1 MTEEE
6 KKEFE
11 EFLQWKAEKAKLA
24 EQTGLDKQ
32 VEQPEMSKQTDSSV
46 ECEADAPQQKDSAQ
60 DTTKTSVDVP
70 KENNSGL
77 FIMVAAVVGI
87 FLLFLVVSLVG
98 NKQST
103 KNSKEDLTLIE
114 DDEYEIVD
122 TAAVAKADDG
132 GSTNN
137 IVTWDFSIEKD
148 EMTDTKNIWAKI
160 ISDNHIPQSFPYEGY
175 TYATITIRYMKKY
188 GYDAIISISKG
199 QIHGS
204 RYNGDNY
211 ITARF
216 DEGTP
221 KKYTFTEAADGSSEM
236 VFLVSKSDFI
246 KRCKQAKD
254 IKIEIPI
261 YQAGRPIFTFHVDEP
276 LVWREE

>member
-1 MTEEE
+1 
-6 KKEFE
+6 
-11 EFLQWKAEKAKLA
+11 
-24 EQTGLDKQ
+24 
-32 VEQPEMSKQTDSSV
+32 
-46 ECEADAPQQKDSAQ
+46 
-60 DTTKTSVDVP
+60 
-70 KENNSGL
+70 
-77 FIMVAAVVGI
+77 
-87 FLLFLVVSLVG
+87 
-98 NKQST
+98 
-103 KNSKEDLTLIE
+103 
-114 DDEYEIVD
+114 
-122 TAAVAKADDG
+122 
-132 GSTNN
+132 
-137 IVTWDFSIEKD
+137 
-148 EMTDTKNIWAKI
+148 MTDTKNIWANLK
-160 ISDNHIPQSFPYEGY
+160 SDNSISQSFPYDGY

-254 IKIEIPI
+254 IKIEVPL

>member
-1 MTEEE
+1 
-6 KKEFE
+6 
-11 EFLQWKAEKAKLA
+11 
-24 EQTGLDKQ
+24 
-32 VEQPEMSKQTDSSV
+32 
-46 ECEADAPQQKDSAQ
+46 
-60 DTTKTSVDVP
+60 
-70 KENNSGL
+70 
-77 FIMVAAVVGI
+77 
-87 FLLFLVVSLVG
+87 
-98 NKQST
+98 
-103 KNSKEDLTLIE
+103 
-114 DDEYEIVD
+114 
-122 TAAVAKADDG
+122 
-132 GSTNN
+132 
-137 IVTWDFSIEKD
+137 
-148 EMTDTKNIWAKI
+148 
-160 ISDNHIPQSFPYEGY
+160 
-175 TYATITIRYMKKY
+175 MKKY

-254 IKIEIPI
+254 IKIEVPL

>member
-11 EFLQWKAEKAKLA
+11 EFLQWKAEKAKQA
-24 EQTGLDKQ
+24 EQAEQDKQ
-32 VEQPEMSKQTDSSV
+32 VAQPEMNKQADSPIESESDV
-46 ECEADAPQQKDSAQ
+46 PQQKDSAQ
-60 DTTKTSVDVP
+60 NTTKTSSDVP
-70 KENNSGL
+70 KENNSGM
-77 FIMVAAVVGI
+77 FILAAAVFGVI
-87 FLLFLVVSLVG
+87 MLFLVVSLVG
-98 NKQST
+98 KKQSAP
-103 KNSKEDLTLIE
+103 SDVEAE
-114 DDEYEIVD
+114 DDEYETVD
-122 TAAVAKADDG
+122 TAAVAEADDG

-160 ISDNHIPQSFPYEGY
+160 ISDNHISQSFPYEGY

-221 KKYTFTEAADGSSEM
+221 KKYTFNEAADGSSEM
-236 VFLVSKSDFI
+236 VFLVGKSDFI

-254 IKIEIPI
+254 IKIEVPL
-261 YQAGRPIFTFHVDEP
+261 YQAGRPIFSFHVDEP

>member
-87 FLLFLVVSLVG
+87 FLLFLVLILFRNDDFIVAF
-98 NKQST
+98 KQSPHLRCQIT
-103 KNSKEDLTLIE
+103 AIYHQAVITAVKLSEPLDIIVLTLVEWI
-114 DDEYEIVD
+114 
-122 TAAVAKADDG
+122 DDG
-132 GSTNN
+132 N
-137 IVTWDFSIEKD
+137 
-148 EMTDTKNIWAKI
+148 
-160 ISDNHIPQSFPYEGY
+160 Q
-175 TYATITIRYMKKY
+175 
-188 GYDAIISISKG
+188 
-199 QIHGS
+199 
-204 RYNGDNY
+204 
-211 ITARF
+211 
-216 DEGTP
+216 
-221 KKYTFTEAADGSSEM
+221 
-236 VFLVSKSDFI
+236 LV
-246 KRCKQAKD
+246 
-254 IKIEIPI
+254 
-261 YQAGRPIFTFHVDEP
+261 
-276 LVWREE
+276 